1 MIAYLKGKI
10 IDKAENLVVLEV
22 GGIGYEVNISLNTN
36 LSISNKTECELFTY
50 MQVRDDGIFLFGF
63 STKQEKEL
71 FLKLITVSGV
81 GPKMAITILGGASLT
96 DIITAIVCEDS
107 AMLSKF
113 KGVGKKTAERII
125 LELKEKVNTSMSEQG
140 SVLDN
145 TISFDLKNNVIEDT
159 IMALIALGLS
169 KSDAVKKIRENYF
182 DGDSTEMLIEKIL
195 KNLSR

>member
-140 SVLDN
+140 SVFDN